1 MKKFAAANQ
10 KGGTGKTNTNCNF
23 SHCLAEA
30 GNPTLIVNGDEQE
43 DANDMMID
51 YELPGIRTHDL
62 FGNTPLDPPAPSK
75 KLSLIASDRE
85 ALREIEESH
94 IDDLQLVINLRARLE
109 ELAPHYQY
117 AVFDTAGANSRIA
130 NAFLIACDFVTVPTK
145 IDEHSI
151 RESVETIGRIGGIQ
165 THPDSRMRNE
175 GLTFL
180 GILVNEYDP
189 RQPFQVKQFDRL
201 LEEHGDLMV
210 PYAITDRQA
219 YREAVSARVPVWRL
233 RSDDGNHIKTAARDA
248 GREILTVFAY
258 FKKLMDASEVK
269 T

>member
-1 MKKFAAANQ
+1 MKKFAAVNQ
-10 KGGTGKTNTNCNF
+10 KGGVGKTNTNCNF

-30 GNPTLIVNGDEQE
+30 GNPTLIINGDEQE
-43 DANDMMID
+43 DTNDMMME
-51 YELPGIRTHDL
+51 YELPGIRTHHL
-62 FGNTPLDPPAPSK
+62 FSNIPLAMSAPPK
-75 KLSLIASDRE
+75 MLSLIASDRD
-85 ALREIEESH
+85 ALREIEEST
-94 IDDLQLVINLRARLE
+94 IDDLQLVTNLQARLA
-109 ELAPHYQY
+109 ELKPYYKY

-130 NAFLIACDFVTVPTK
+130 NAFLIASDFAAVPTK

-165 THPDSRMRNE
+165 THSDPRMRNE
-175 GLTFL
+175 KLTFL

-189 RQPFQVKQFDRL
+189 RQPFQVKQFGRL

-233 RSDDGNHIKTAARDA
+233 RSDDGTHVKTAARDA
-248 GREILTVFAY
+248 GKEILTVFAY
-258 FKKLMDASEVK
+258 FKKLMDAKEVA